1 MNMDD
6 ITTDELKV
14 IGRKYEENLLAGD
27 IKEYLIDSGCSEANA
42 TDIARNIKSNLYDT
56 LVNDSDFMTI
66 YHNTI
71 IKLVDDYLKL

>member
-14 IGRKYEENLLAGD
+14 IGRKYEENLLADD
-27 IKEYLIDSGCSEANA
+27 IKEYLIDSGCSEINA
-42 TDIARNIKSNLYDT
+42 TDIARNIKSILYDT
-56 LVNDSDFMTI
+56 LVNDRDFMTI

-71 IKLVDDYLKL
+71 MKLVDNYLQL

>member
-14 IGRKYEENLLAGD
+14 IGRKYEENLLAND
-27 IKEYLIDSGCSEANA
+27 IKEYLIDSGCSEINA
-42 TDIARNIKSNLYDT
+42 TDIAKNIKSNLYDT
-56 LVNDSDFMTI
+56 LLNDSDFMTI

-71 IKLVDDYLKL
+71 IKLVDNYLQL